1 MKSESNKDMD
11 FARLVI
17 RLGRVLPDH
26 EVKEM
31 SHKISVFKGREEKEK
46 VVYEYAK
53 KYGVDI
59 NPLMFGGNEQ

>member
-1 MKSESNKDMD
+1 MNLESNKDMD

-17 RLGRVLPDH
+17 RLGRILPDH

-31 SHKISVFKGREEKEK
+31 SHKISVSKGREEKEK
-46 VVYEYAK
+46 VVYEYAN

-59 NPLMFGGNEQ
+59 NPLMFGGVE